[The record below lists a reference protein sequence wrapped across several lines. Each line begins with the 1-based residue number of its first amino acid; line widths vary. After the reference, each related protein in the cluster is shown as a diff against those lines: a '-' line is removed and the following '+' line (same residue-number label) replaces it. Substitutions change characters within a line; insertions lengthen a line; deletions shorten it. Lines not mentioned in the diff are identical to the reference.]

1 MAILATVLIYSQGA
15 VGKGP
20 YFYKGFQNFYK
31 GFQILILKFIF
42 FGFSDFK

>member
-20 YFYKGFQNFYK
+20 YFYKGFQ
-31 GFQILILKFIF
+31 ILILKFMF